1 MYWYDVANIAQKLI
15 VSCRPQLQTACE
27 KDFHGFR
34 WNGRWRYCFCDA
46 KLRANR
52 DYCNA
57 VQFSRKCLTNTAHA
71 GQFSSDRTVREYA
84 REIWGIPVSQ

>member
-1 MYWYDVANIAQKLI
+1 MLFKFDRFMRASTINSL
-15 VSCRPQLQTACE
+15 S

-34 WNGRWRYCFCDA
+34 WDRGWRYCFCDA

-52 DYCNA
+52 DYRNA
-57 VQFSRKCLTNTAHA
+57 EQFSRKCLTNTAHA

-84 REIWGIPVSQ
+84 REIWGIPVSK